1 MSRQSMPI
9 NILLPA
15 VLFLAWF
22 CPVSRLVHSPGSP
35 ATVITWKI
43 STRDPC
49 ITLNTGIPANIIAK
63 LIFVAFNEGAGIS
76 AK

>member
-1 MSRQSMPI
+1 MSRQSMPM
-9 NILLPA
+9 NSVLPA

-22 CPVSRLVHSPGSP
+22 IRRP
-35 ATVITWKI
+35 ATMITWKI